1 MELQNSCQLS
11 FGPHPSQNKKRNF
24 DVDFMHGIIHTEPCS
39 VFMTATI
46 NSNHDLKLRKW
57 KKNGVNQ
64 GKIEEKLGEIKKSW
78 ERKNTDNQ
86 LSVYTQLSDL
96 YLLEIYISA
105 S

>member
-24 DVDFMHGIIHTEPCS
+24 DVHFMHGIIHTEPCS

-46 NSNHDLKLRKW
+46 TSNHDLKLRKW

-64 GKIEEKLGEIKKSW
+64 GKIEEKLGKKKYRQSAFSLYTV
-78 ERKNTDNQ
+78 ERS
-86 LSVYTQLSDL
+86 LP
-96 YLLEIYISA
+96 A
-105 S
+105 

>member
-1 MELQNSCQLS
+1 MELQNSCQPS

-57 KKNGVNQ
+57 KKNRVNQ

>member
-1 MELQNSCQLS
+1 MLYDKLT
-11 FGPHPSQNKKRNF
+11 
-24 DVDFMHGIIHTEPCS
+24 VT
-39 VFMTATI
+39 TI
-46 NSNHDLKLRKW
+46 NFLLM
-57 KKNGVNQ
+57 Q
-64 GKIEEKLGEIKKSW
+64 MLLGNTLVVELKKSW

>member
-57 KKNGVNQ
+57 KKNRVNQ
-64 GKIEEKLGEIKKSW
+64 GKIDEKLGKKKYRQSAFS
-78 ERKNTDNQ
+78 
-86 LSVYTQLSDL
+86 LYTVEQSLP
-96 YLLEIYISA
+96 A
-105 S
+105 